1 MQAIIL
7 TLLPIVIILGM
18 LWLVIYALIDALKI
32 PDRSQRIIWVAI
44 ILFFNIIGSII
55 YFIVQPG
62 HRPPRP

>member
-7 TLLPIVIILGM
+7 TLIPIVIILGM

-44 ILFFNIIGSII
+44 ILFFNIIGSIV

-62 HRPPRP
+62 QRPPRP